1 MTTVSVYDIA
11 NGVWYEQPTSGS
23 APGQLTQGCTV
34 LASAQD
40 GSSHN
45 IYWYGGFD
53 GLNAAGAFNDD
64 VYVLSIPSFV
74 WTKVY
79 TSSTPSHGRAGHRC
93 TKPYPDQMMVI
104 GGYSSLS
111 GVSITCVDGGIVQI
125 FNLSSNTWIP
135 SYNPTVWS
143 NYSVPT
149 AVYGAIGGS
158 ATGGATV
165 HSPSPSGFANANM
178 TSLFGTAYN
187 ATKIVNWYPYTPASP
202 SATSSRSTLPS
213 PTIVPKSGTPG
224 YLAPV
229 LGVVLGLFFIT
240 LIILAIMLWRRRNYL
255 RASQAAQSE
264 AGTLDNRRW
273 VDRWL
278 SGTPTGVGAVDA
290 KAPTVTTDETAPMS
304 PYDDHPAVPEM
315 DQGIVR
321 YEMDATSKPLELH
334 HQEMQGTGTGFI
346 PLSALVSGRNGI
358 AHSNSVGSHASDAS
372 SVSRNS
378 FSRPHVSPVN
388 SPRADSPSIEDSR
401 IVSGV
406 SNLSETDRGHLRGI
420 SETSV
425 STVGVFAT
433 PNESVGVDHGYNT
446 APAAMERPTAVSPL
460 TPPSATG
467 TEPRDYLGAGSGS
480 RSPESPNPTRKS
492 NFSEGLDEVE
502 KK

>member
-11 NGVWYEQPTSGS
+11 NQIWYEQPTSGS

-53 GLNAAGAFNDD
+53 GLNAAGTFNDD
-64 VYVLSIPSFV
+64 VYVLSVPSFV
-74 WTKVY
+74 WTKVS
-79 TSSTPSHGRAGHRC
+79 TSSSPSHGRAGHRC
-93 TKPYPDQMMVI
+93 TKPYPDQMLVI

-111 GVSITCVDGGIVQI
+111 GVSINCVSGGIIQI
-125 FNLSSNTWIP
+125 YNLSSNTWMT
-135 SYNPTVWS
+135 SYDPRSWT

-149 AVYGAIGGS
+149 AVYAAIGGT
-158 ATGGATV
+158 ATGGATLQ
-165 HSPSPSGFANANM
+165 SPSPSGFANSNM
-178 TSLFGTAYN
+178 TSLFGTKYD
-187 ATKIVNWYPYTPASP
+187 ATKIINWYPYTLAS
-202 SATSSRSTLPS
+202 TSPTSTRSTLPS
-213 PTIVPKSGTPG
+213 ATIVPGGGKSGTPG

-229 LGVVLGLFFIT
+229 LGVVLGLFFVT

-255 RASQAAQSE
+255 RASNAAQSE
-264 AGTLDNRRW
+264 AGTMDNRRW

-278 SGTPTGVGAVDA
+278 SGTPAGAGAIDA
-290 KAPTVTTDETAPMS
+290 KAPTVTTDESNPMS
-304 PYDDHPAVPEM
+304 PYDEHPQVPEM
-315 DQGIVR
+315 DQGTIR

-334 HQEMQGTGTGFI
+334 NQEMQDTGTGLI
-346 PLSALVSGRNGI
+346 PLSHLTNGRGI
-358 AHSNSVGSHASDAS
+358 SHSTSHASQTS
-372 SVSRNS
+372 SVSES
-378 FSRPHVSPVN
+378 SYRPNISPST
-388 SPRADSPSIEDSR
+388 SPRAESPPVGDPR

-425 STVGVFAT
+425 STIGGY
-433 PNESVGVDHGYNT
+433 PSPSESLGIDQGFNT
-446 APAAMERPTAVSPL
+446 APAVMERPLAISPL

-467 TEPRDYLGAGSGS
+467 PEGRDYLGASS
-480 RSPESPNPTRKS
+480 RSHDGLNTRRRS

-502 KK
+502 NR